1 MTEEFK
7 KVLNLVKRSGDKLV
21 LFDTAS
27 DTAFMLLP
35 LSEYEKTLAGGSSV
49 RGLTEEE
56 LLAKINR
63 DISTWRETQKLEQ
76 VSDNNNEMSMP
87 EAMSKLSDLNDSK
100 IEEMPPVETYQFEP
114 VEELVLP
121 AQAGEPEKN

>member
-35 LSEYEKTLAGGSSV
+35 LSEYEKTLTGGSSV
-49 RGLTEEE
+49 RGLTEDE

-63 DISTWRETQKLEQ
+63 DISTWRETQK
-76 VSDNNNEMSMP
+76 SDQTSENEKEISMP

-100 IEEMPPVETYQFEP
+100 IEEAPPLETYQFEP
-114 VEELVLP
+114 VEEPMV
-121 AQAGEPEKN
+121 EVEKN